1 VATWWAGETIGVT
14 DLKDADLLQ
23 KSFPR
28 KLERIVQENG
38 QSAMGREKE
47 A

>member
-1 VATWWAGETIGVT
+1 
-14 DLKDADLLQ
+14 LQQ

-38 QSAMGREKE
+38 QSEMELEAYVNGDARERDRDI
-47 A
+47 